1 MIDIH
6 ERQLVSIVK
15 CEIHVLGLFVTFV
28 LLSACLIERMSQQ
41 KMLTLKF
48 LRLV

>member
-6 ERQLVSIVK
+6 EWQLVSIVK

-28 LLSACLIERMSQQ
+28 LLSACLIERMSKQ